1 MKNQEVNTFKVAELF
16 AGVGGFRVGF
26 ENASKELGVKD
37 AFKVVWSNQWE
48 PGDSKQ
54 YASKIYEKRWVDGL
68 HVNSDITYIDEV
80 PLAID
85 LLVGGFPCQDYS
97 VAKSLSQAHG
107 LVGKKGV
114 LWWRIFTLLKNSY
127 IPFVLLENVDRLLS
141 SPSKQKG
148 RDFAIMLAS
157 LNGLGYVVEW
167 RVINAADY
175 GFPQKRKRVF
185 IFAYKKN
192 INLLNQ
198 INKSAQKWVYE
209 KSVFAK
215 AFPITALN
223 EYDSLIQNNFSLIK
237 DSKLE
242 LEDKLE
248 RISDSFNNPF
258 QKNQIFFNSGISIDY
273 KVQTFKVKPSF
284 HGKSLYLRDVIFD
297 DQEISSEYFVDEIDL
312 IKWKEHKGAKAIPRT
327 SKSGTTYLYS
337 EGSMS
342 FPDSLDK
349 AARTIVT
356 GEGGRSPSRFK
367 HIIKV
372 SNDRYRRLIPE
383 ELELL
388 NGFEPGHT
396 EIENISPTKRA
407 FLMGNALVTGVV
419 TKFAKQFYN
428 DKILYDE
435 VRSFLV
441 SSSI

>member
-1 MKNQEVNTFKVAELF
+1 LKSQEVNTIKVAELF

-54 YASKIYEKRWVDGL
+54 YASKIYEKKWSDGL
-68 HVNSDITYIDEV
+68 HVNSDISYIDKI

-107 LVGKKGV
+107 LSGKKGV
-114 LWWRIFTLLKNSY
+114 LWWRIFTLLQNSD

-141 SPSKQKG
+141 SPSKQRG
-148 RDFAIMLAS
+148 RDFAIMIAS

-198 INKSAQKWVYE
+198 INESVHSWIYE

-223 EYDSLIQNNFSLIK
+223 QDECIIQNSFSLIK
-237 DSKLE
+237 DSKSSLM
-242 LEDKLE
+242 DKLK
-248 RISDSFNNPF
+248 RVSDSFNSPF

-273 KVQTFKVKPSF
+273 KIQTFKVKPSF
-284 HGKSLYLRDVIFD
+284 HGKSLYLRDIIFD
-297 DQEISSEYFVDEIDL
+297 DKEISSEYFVDEKDL

-327 SKSGTTYLYS
+327 SKGGTTYLYS

-372 SNDRYRRLIPE
+372 SNGRYRRLIPE

-396 EIENISPTKRA
+396 KFDNISPTKRA
-407 FLMGNALVTGVV
+407 FLMGNALVTGIVA
-419 TKFAKQFYN
+419 KFAKE
-428 DKILYDE
+428 LYKDE
-435 VRSFLV
+435 NFPLDQ
-441 SSSI
+441 I

>member
-1 MKNQEVNTFKVAELF
+1 MKKQEVNTIKVAELF

-26 ENASKELGVKD
+26 ENASKELDIKD

-54 YASKIYEKRWVDGL
+54 YASKIYEKRWSDGI
-68 HVNSDITYIDEV
+68 HVNSDITYIDEI
-80 PLAID
+80 PLDID

-107 LVGKKGV
+107 LLGKKGV
-114 LWWRIFTLLKNSY
+114 LWWRIFTILKNSEKK

-157 LNGLGYVVEW
+157 LNGLGYAVEW

-185 IFAYKKN
+185 IFAYKTN
-192 INLLNQ
+192 NNLLNQ
-198 INKSAQKWVYE
+198 INESVQSWVYE

-223 EYDSLIQNNFSLIK
+223 QDETIIQNNFSLLK
-237 DSKLE
+237 NSKLE

-248 RISDSFNNPF
+248 LISNSFNNPI

-273 KVQTFKVKPSF
+273 KIQTFKVKPSF

-297 DQEISSEYFVDEIDL
+297 DQEISSEYFVEEKDL
-312 IKWKEHKGAKAIPRT
+312 IKWKEQKGAKAIPRT

-372 SNDRYRRLIPE
+372 SNGRYRRLIPE

-396 EIENISPTKRA
+396 KFDNISPTKRA
-407 FLMGNALVTGVV
+407 FLMGNALVTGIV
-419 TKFAKQFYN
+419 TKFAKH
-428 DKILYDE
+428 LYKDNNF
-435 VRSFLV
+435 SLD
-441 SSSI
+441 